1 MESAIENA
9 GLYPPATDQFGDVLA
24 SLKNRF
30 RIEQTGHIDFHL
42 EQFSIFKDYL
52 DISVKES
59 YAIKN
64 KNNDS
69 YMLFTEC
76 QSKHIGHHHDKAVT
90 YTPYQTWALAY
101 LKHDFGR
108 VLIRRETLVDKII
121 ELIHPV
127 ELDFAEDKAFSDTFY
142 MLVSDRQKAI
152 TGADRNF
159 RNVVMDIRLDDFV
172 IEIVEHTLII
182 GNTHAISAEKATHLA
197 EFVSRLCTT
206 CD

>member
-1 MESAIENA
+1 MSSLFDTAQIQSTV
-9 GLYPPATDQFGDVLA
+9 TDIADILA
-24 SLKNRF
+24 SLKQEF
-30 RIEQTGHIDFHL
+30 RIEQTGHIDFNL
-42 EQFSIFKDYL
+42 GQFSVFKNYTDVNL
-52 DISVKES
+52 LSSHAV
-59 YAIKN
+59 KN

-69 YMLFTEC
+69 YILFTEARP
-76 QSKHIGHHHDKAVT
+76 KLNDHGKAMPVE
-90 YTPYQTWALAY
+90 QHVWALAY

-108 VLIRRETLVDKII
+108 VLIRRETLVDKIK

-142 MLVSDRQKAI
+142 MLVSDRQKAVS
-152 TGADRNF
+152 GANRNF
-159 RNVVMDIRLDDFV
+159 RNVVMDVRLDDFV

-182 GNTHAISAEKATHLA
+182 GNTKTRCAEKALHLA

>member
-9 GLYPPATDQFGDVLA
+9 GLYPPATDQFGDILA

-76 QSKHIGHHHDKAVT
+76 
-90 YTPYQTWALAY
+90 
-101 LKHDFGR
+101 
-108 VLIRRETLVDKII
+108 
-121 ELIHPV
+121 
-127 ELDFAEDKAFSDTFY
+127 
-142 MLVSDRQKAI
+142 
-152 TGADRNF
+152 
-159 RNVVMDIRLDDFV
+159 
-172 IEIVEHTLII
+172 
-182 GNTHAISAEKATHLA
+182 
-197 EFVSRLCTT
+197 
-206 CD
+206 

>member
-1 MESAIENA
+1 LESAIENA
-9 GLYPPATDQFGDVLA
+9 GLLPPVADQFGDILGN
-24 SLKNRF
+24 LKNKF
-30 RIEQTGHIDFHL
+30 RIEQPGHIDFHL

-52 DISVKES
+52 DISVKQS

-64 KNNDS
+64 RNNDS

-76 QSKHIGHHHDKAVT
+76 QPKHISHHYGKAVT
-90 YTPYQTWALAY
+90 GTQYQTWALAY

-152 TGADRNF
+152 TGTDRNF

-172 IEIVEHTLII
+172 IEILEHTLII
-182 GNTHAISAEKATHLA
+182 GNTHPISVEKALHLA

>member
-1 MESAIENA
+1 MS
-9 GLYPPATDQFGDVLA
+9 A
-24 SLKNRF
+24 SLDTTQIATPVTDINAILETLQQRF

-42 EQFSIFKDYL
+42 EQFSVFKNYSDVSL
-52 DISVKES
+52 SGS
-59 YAIKN
+59 YAVKN

-69 YMLFTEC
+69 YILFTEATP
-76 QSKHIGHHHDKAVT
+76 KHADHGKIITTEHHV
-90 YTPYQTWALAY
+90 WALAY
-101 LKHDFGR
+101 LKHDFGK
-108 VLIRRETLVDKII
+108 VLIRRETLVDKIK

-142 MLVSDRQKAI
+142 MLVSDRQKAT

-182 GNTHAISAEKATHLA
+182 GNTQARNAEKAMHLA

>member
-1 MESAIENA
+1 MSSLFDTAQIASSIPEVADI
-9 GLYPPATDQFGDVLA
+9 LA
-24 SLKNRF
+24 SLKKEF
-30 RIEQTGHIDFHL
+30 KIEQTGHIDFNL
-42 EQFSIFKDYL
+42 GQFSVLKNYTDVHL
-52 DISVKES
+52 LSSHAV
-59 YAIKN
+59 KN

-69 YMLFTEC
+69 YILFTEA
-76 QSKHIGHHHDKAVT
+76 QPKLTDHGKALPVEQHI
-90 YTPYQTWALAY
+90 WALAY

-108 VLIRRETLVDKII
+108 VLIRRETLVDKIK

-142 MLVSDRQKAI
+142 MLVSDRQKA
-152 TGADRNF
+152 TSGADRNF

-182 GNTHAISAEKATHLA
+182 GNTKPRCAEKALHLA

>member
-1 MESAIENA
+1 VSASLDTTQIVTPVTDISAI
-9 GLYPPATDQFGDVLA
+9 LATLQQ
-24 SLKNRF
+24 RF
-30 RIEQTGHIDFHL
+30 RVEQTGHIDFHL
-42 EQFSIFKDYL
+42 EQFSVFKNYSDVCL
-52 DISVKES
+52 SSS
-59 YAIKN
+59 YAVKN

-69 YMLFTEC
+69 YILFTEATP
-76 QSKHIGHHHDKAVT
+76 KHADHGKTLATEHHV
-90 YTPYQTWALAY
+90 WALAY
-101 LKHDFGR
+101 LKHDFGK
-108 VLIRRETLVDKII
+108 VLIRRETLVDKIK

-142 MLVSDRQKAI
+142 MLVSDRQKAT

-182 GNTHAISAEKATHLA
+182 GNTQPRNAEKAMHLA

>member
-1 MESAIENA
+1 MSSSFDTAQIIT
-9 GLYPPATDQFGDVLA
+9 PATEIPAVLTN
-24 SLKNRF
+24 LMQRF
-30 RIEQTGHIDFHL
+30 RVEQTGHIDFHL
-42 EQFSIFKDYL
+42 EQFSIFKNYSEV
-52 DISVKES
+52 SVTGS
-59 YAIKN
+59 YAVKN

-69 YMLFTEC
+69 YILLTDAIP
-76 QSKHIGHHHDKAVT
+76 KHADHGKTINTQQHI
-90 YTPYQTWALAY
+90 WALAY

-108 VLIRRETLVDKII
+108 VLIRRETLVDKIK

-152 TGADRNF
+152 SGADRNF
-159 RNVVMDIRLDDFV
+159 RNVIMDIRLDDFV

-182 GNTHAISAEKATHLA
+182 GNTHAVSAEKAMHLA

>member
-1 MESAIENA
+1 VSSSFDTAQIITQAAEV
-9 GLYPPATDQFGDVLA
+9 PAALA
-24 SLKNRF
+24 TLKQKF
-30 RIEQTGHIDFHL
+30 RVEQTGHIDFHL
-42 EQFSIFKDYL
+42 EQFSIFKNYSDV
-52 DISVKES
+52 SVSGS

-69 YMLFTEC
+69 YILFTTAVP
-76 QSKHIGHHHDKAVT
+76 KHADHGKTITDEQHV
-90 YTPYQTWALAY
+90 WALAY

-108 VLIRRETLVDKII
+108 VLIRRETLVDKIK

-152 TGADRNF
+152 AGTDRNF
-159 RNVVMDIRLDDFV
+159 RNVIMDIRLDDFV

-182 GNTHAISAEKATHLA
+182 GNTHPVSAEKVIHLA

>member
-1 MESAIENA
+1 MS
-9 GLYPPATDQFGDVLA
+9 
-24 SLKNRF
+24 SLFDTAQIPSPVTEVADILVTLKQEF
-30 RIEQTGHIDFHL
+30 RIEQTGHIDFNL
-42 EQFSIFKDYL
+42 GQFSVLKNYTDVRL
-52 DISVKES
+52 LSSHAV
-59 YAIKN
+59 KN

-69 YMLFTEC
+69 YILFTEA
-76 QSKHIGHHHDKAVT
+76 QPKLTDHGKTQPVEQHV
-90 YTPYQTWALAY
+90 WALAY

-108 VLIRRETLVDKII
+108 VLIRRETLVDKIK

-142 MLVSDRQKAI
+142 MLVSDRQKA
-152 TGADRNF
+152 TSGADRNF

-182 GNTHAISAEKATHLA
+182 GNTKPRGAEKALHLA

>member
-1 MESAIENA
+1 MSSSLDTAQIITPVTEE
-9 GLYPPATDQFGDVLA
+9 PAVLA
-24 SLKNRF
+24 TLKQKF
-30 RIEQTGHIDFHL
+30 RVEQTGHIDFHL
-42 EQFSIFKDYL
+42 EQFSIFKNYSDV
-52 DISVKES
+52 SVSGS
-59 YAIKN
+59 YAVKN

-69 YMLFTEC
+69 YILFTGAMP
-76 QSKHIGHHHDKAVT
+76 KHADHGKTVT
-90 YTPYQTWALAY
+90 AEQHVWALAY

-108 VLIRRETLVDKII
+108 VLIRRETLVDKIK

-152 TGADRNF
+152 AGTDRNF
-159 RNVVMDIRLDDFV
+159 RNVIMDIRLDDFV

-182 GNTHAISAEKATHLA
+182 GNTHAISAEKVIHLA
-197 EFVSRLCTT
+197 EFLSRLCTT